1 MLLKKMTITFR
12 HKLTFVYF
20 SVTLCLILVFA
31 SILYLFFK
39 RSLIRDV
46 DSSLLAEAR
55 IAATKGITGYNTED
69 IGTVMIKKAG
79 NDYVQVS
86 NTHGDISITSLKS
99 GNLRWPVK
107 MSLINKAF
115 NGVYSFDTVSFRGEP
130 YRVLHFPVDKSRILR
145 LGHSLQKV
153 DGELMELRNLFFF
166 LLPFILTAV
175 AVFGYNMAGKTILPV
190 VRLTETAD
198 KIKKGD
204 LKERIQLDSPGL
216 EIRNLVRVFNDMLDN
231 IQRHVE
237 GHKRFTSDVSHE
249 IRSPLTALKGSIE
262 VTLRR
267 KRKPEEYEEILK
279 KNLFEVNRLHKISD
293 NLLLLARADHDIIE
307 LRKSWVDI
315 NELLGLI
322 VERHRNKI
330 LEKSLNVS
338 EEYQEPLEFLSDRDL
353 IDEALSNLFDNA
365 LKYTPDNGTITLK
378 TEQSLRGITV
388 SFQDTGPGIPE
399 KDRER
404 IFERFYRVDK
414 TRSRLSGGS
423 GLGLAIT
430 KWIIETHGGS
440 ISVKNHDNGG
450 AIFTIK
456 LPVGDD

>member
-1 MLLKKMTITFR
+1 MTITFR
-12 HKLTFVYF
+12 HKLTFIYSFVTISLILAFASAVYF
-20 SVTLCLILVFA
+20 SFRNSLVKE
-31 SILYLFFK
+31 I
-39 RSLIRDV
+39 DGV
-46 DSSLLAEAR
+46 LLQEAR
-55 IAATKGITGYNTED
+55 IAATKGITDGTSD
-69 IGTVMIKKAG
+69 KIGKVLIKKTG
-79 NDYVQVS
+79 DDYVQVS
-86 NTHGDISITSLKS
+86 NIQGDISITSLKS
-99 GNLRWPVK
+99 GNLSWPVK
-107 MSLINKAF
+107 LSLIERAF
-115 NGVYSFDTVSFRGEP
+115 DGVYSFDTVSFRGEP
-130 YRVLHFPVDKSRILR
+130 YRVLHFPVDKNRILR
-145 LGHSLQKV
+145 LGLSLQEV
-153 DGELMELRNLFFF
+153 DARLGELRKLFFS
-166 LLPFILTAV
+166 LLPFVIIAV
-175 AVFGYNMAGKTILPV
+175 VVFGYNIAGKTILPV

-204 LKERIQLDSPGL
+204 LKERIRLDYPGL
-216 EIRNLVRVFNDMLDN
+216 EIRNLVRVFNDMLDS

-267 KRKPEEYEEILK
+267 RRKPEEYEEVLK

-315 NELLGLI
+315 NELLGLM

-330 LEKSLNVS
+330 LEKSLTVI

-353 IDEALSNLFDNA
+353 LDEALSNLFDNA
-365 LKYTPDNGTITLK
+365 LKYTPDNGTITIR
-378 TEQSLRGITV
+378 TEQSFQGITV
-388 SFQDTGPGIPE
+388 SFHDTGPGIPE
-399 KDRER
+399 KDRDR
-404 IFERFYRVDK
+404 VFDRFYRVDK

-440 ISVKNHDNGG
+440 ISVKNHADGG
-450 AIFTIK
+450 AVFTIT
-456 LPVGDD
+456 LPVDDA

>member
-12 HKLTFVYF
+12 HKLTFIYSF
-20 SVTLCLILVFA
+20 VTLCLIFIFV
-31 SILYLFFK
+31 STLYLSFK
-39 RSLIRDV
+39 NSIIKDI
-46 DSSLLAEAR
+46 DNTLLAEAR
-55 IAATKGITGYNTED
+55 IAATRGITGNNTD
-69 IGTVMIKKAG
+69 KIGKVMIKKTG
-79 NDYVQVS
+79 NEYVQVS
-86 NTHGDISITSLKS
+86 NIRGDISITSLKS
-99 GNLRWPVK
+99 GNLSWPIK
-107 MSLINKAF
+107 MPLIDKAF
-115 NGVYSFDTVSFRGEP
+115 NGTYSFDTVSFRGEP

-145 LGHSLQKV
+145 LGYSLQKV
-153 DGELMELRNLFFF
+153 DGELKELRNLFFSLFPF
-166 LLPFILTAV
+166 LLITV
-175 AVFGYNMAGKTILPV
+175 AVFGYNMAGRTILPV

-216 EIRNLVRVFNDMLDN
+216 EIRNLVRVFNDMLDS
-231 IQRHVE
+231 IQKHVE

-267 KRKPEEYEEILK
+267 KRKPEEYEDVLK

-322 VERHRNKI
+322 VERHKNKI
-330 LEKSLNVS
+330 LEKSLNII

-353 IDEALSNLFDNA
+353 LDEALSNLLDNA
-365 LKYTPDNGTITLK
+365 LKYTPDKGSIHLK
-378 TEQSLRGITV
+378 TEESFHGITV
-388 SFQDTGPGIPE
+388 TFHDTGPGIPE

-404 IFERFYRVDK
+404 VFERFYRVDK

-430 KWIIETHGGS
+430 KWIIETHGGT
-440 ISVKNHDNGG
+440 IYVKNHEKGG
-450 AIFTIK
+450 AIFTIT
-456 LPVGDD
+456 LPVDDA

>member
-1 MLLKKMTITFR
+1 MTITFR
-12 HKLTFVYF
+12 HKLTFIYSF
-20 SVTLCLILVFA
+20 VTLSLLLVFA
-31 SILYLFFK
+31 SAVYFSF
-39 RSLIRDV
+39 RNSLVSDIDGL
-46 DSSLLAEAR
+46 LLAEAR
-55 IAATKGITGYNTED
+55 IAAAEGIADGSSGE
-69 IGTVMIKKAG
+69 IEKVMIKKTG
-79 NDYVQVS
+79 NEYVQVS
-86 NTHGDISITSLKS
+86 NIRGDISITSLRS
-99 GNLRWPVK
+99 GTLSWPIK
-107 MSLINKAF
+107 LPLIEKAF

-130 YRVLHFPVDKSRILR
+130 YRILHFPVDKSRILR
-145 LGHSLQKV
+145 LGYSLQKV
-153 DGELMELRNLFFF
+153 DAELRELRKLFFS
-166 LLPFILTAV
+166 LLPFILITV
-175 AVFGYNMAGKTILPV
+175 VVFGYNIAGRTILPV

-204 LKERIQLDSPGL
+204 LKERIQLDYPGL
-216 EIRNLVRVFNDMLDN
+216 EIRNLVRVFNDMLDS

-267 KRKPEEYEEILK
+267 RRKPEEYEEVLK

-307 LRKSWVDI
+307 LRNSWVDI

-330 LEKSLNVS
+330 LEKSLSVM
-338 EEYQEPLEFLSDRDL
+338 EEYQEPLEFLCDRDL
-353 IDEALSNLFDNA
+353 LDEALSNLFDNA
-365 LKYTPDNGTITLK
+365 LKYTPDNGTITVK
-378 TEQSLRGITV
+378 TEQSFNGITV
-388 SFQDTGPGIPE
+388 SFHDTGPGIPE
-399 KDRER
+399 RDRER
-404 IFERFYRVDK
+404 VFERFYRVDK

-440 ISVKNHDNGG
+440 ISVKNHDDGG
-450 AIFTIK
+450 AIFTIT
-456 LPVGDD
+456 LPVDDA